1 VTAGAES
8 RNDAAVQLAFRHVPA
23 LPRLAWAARIVRGG
37 PVVQVW
43 HGPWVEISPTAFVE
57 GAWDAPF
64 AERGFDRSAVLA
76 GSGGRLTRDGLLFAS
91 PANMYERLHSVR
103 VGDALV
109 VSNSLAF
116 VLALSGS
123 RLDPAHHRYYSDLLD
138 HYRCGIRSKAK
149 QLRLAGG
156 RRVALHDCCN
166 LLVTP
171 DLELRRVEKAWG
183 PAPPS
188 YAEYVRHLE
197 DTLGRVIANA
207 AAPERRRPYRPLVM
221 LSRGYDTTAVAA
233 LASRFACREAVTFR
247 KSDSEAGYADDS
259 GEAIGQCLGYQVTAY
274 ERNDYESMPGYRPEE
289 FYLEPWGVDRTMVVM
304 EGQLPGALLLSGRS
318 AETVWSRTEPGR
330 WGLPD
335 LQHPI
340 DLTPGCALVELRLRL
355 GFLHFAP
362 ATVAAIHA
370 PVIHPWN
377 ATPELRPWSIGG
389 YYDKPIARRI
399 AEEAGVPRHLFGQ
412 EKKGGPDPA
421 HDPASARSGWF
432 HRWHERAMRRPR
444 SRAIILRLLGNRL
457 HPHWRQ
463 GAAEIQVAVDRMI
476 ERYRE
481 ALAT

>member
-1 VTAGAES
+1 MHV
-8 RNDAAVQLAFRHVPA
+8 VFRLIPA

-37 PVVQVW
+37 SVVRVW
-43 HGPWVEISPTAFVE
+43 HGPWVEIFPNAFVE

-64 AERGFDRSAVLA
+64 AALGFDCSAALA

-103 VGDALV
+103 IDDALV

-123 RLDPAHHRYYSDLLD
+123 RLDPSYQRYYSDLLD
-138 HYRCGIRSKAK
+138 HYRCGIRSTLKYL
-149 QLRLAGG
+149 QLAGG

-183 PAPPS
+183 PPPRS
-188 YAEYVRHLE
+188 YADYVRHLE
-197 DTLGRVIANA
+197 ATLGRVIANA
-207 AAPERRRPYRPLVM
+207 TGPERRWRYRPLVM
-221 LSRGYDTTAVAA
+221 LSQGYDTTAVAA

-247 KSDSEAGYADDS
+247 RSKSDAGYADDS
-259 GEAIGQCLGYQVTAY
+259 GEAIGQCLGYDVTAY
-274 ERNDYESMPGYRPEE
+274 ERNDYERMPGHRPEE
-289 FYLEPWGVDRTMVVM
+289 FYLEPWGVDRTMVAM

-318 AETVWSRTEPGR
+318 AETVWSRAQPGR

-340 DLTPGCALVELRLRL
+340 DLTPGCALGELRLRL
-355 GFLHFAP
+355 GFLQFAP

-370 PVIHPWN
+370 PVIHAWN
-377 ATPELRPWSIGG
+377 VAPELRPWSIGG

-421 HDPASARSGWF
+421 QDPAAARSGWF
-432 HRWHERAMRRPR
+432 HRWYERAMRRPR

-463 GAAEIQVAVDRMI
+463 GARDIQVAVDRMI

-481 ALAT
+481 ALIT